1 MKKILVVLACLMA
14 GAILFFPVAP
24 SADEFCVP
32 TGSITLEPLQGAEAK
47 RAAVEFPHSQHFDL
61 NCKQCHHKWKGEEAI
76 QGCMTT
82 GCHDAATSQRAENPK
97 DAWKYYKNAYHKS
110 CIGCHKATKAE
121 NRKLELAQT
130 LKTAQAKTGPTG
142 CKACHPKG
150 E

>member
-14 GAILFFPVAP
+14 GSILAFPAAV

-32 TGSITLEPLQGAEAK
+32 MGAITLEAPESVEAK

-61 NCKQCHHKWKGEEAI
+61 NCKECHHKWTGDEAI
-76 QGCMTT
+76 SGCMAA
-82 GCHDAATSQRAENPK
+82 GCHDSAVSRRAENPK
-97 DAWKYYKNAYHKS
+97 EAWMYYKNAYHKS
-110 CIGCHKATKAE
+110 CIGCHKRMKAKNKE
-121 NRKLELAQT
+121 LELNQS

-142 CKACHPKG
+142 CKACHPN